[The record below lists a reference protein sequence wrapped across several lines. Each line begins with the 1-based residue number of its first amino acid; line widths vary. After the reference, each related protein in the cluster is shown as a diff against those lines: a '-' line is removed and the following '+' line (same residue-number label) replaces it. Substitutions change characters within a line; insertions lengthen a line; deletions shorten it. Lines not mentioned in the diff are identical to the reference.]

1 MGVAWEHIEEVEM
14 LRSARAQTA
23 LPAQDLDRAK
33 AFYRDKLGLQPVE
46 ADAENVRYRVGDG
59 TEFNVF
65 RTFGAPSGTHTQMAF
80 IVEDLA
86 GEVKD
91 LKSRGVT
98 FEEYDFPGLKTND
111 GIAESA
117 DGKAAWFK
125 DSEGN
130 LLNIVQLARVPAGRT
145 A

>member
-1 MGVAWEHIEEVEM
+1 M
-14 LRSARAQTA
+14 LKSARAQTA

-33 AFYRDKLGLQPVE
+33 AFYRDKLGLQPLE
-46 ADAENVRYRVGDG
+46 EDAGNVRYRVGDG

-65 RTFGAPSGTHTQMAF
+65 RTMGAPSGTHTQMAF
-80 IVEDLA
+80 IVEDIV

-98 FEEYDFPGLKTND
+98 FEEYDYPELKTKD
-111 GIAESA
+111 GIAEGGGA
-117 DGKAAWFK
+117 KVAWFK

-130 LLNIVQLARVPAGRT
+130 LLNIVQPARVPAGRT
-145 A
+145 T

>member
-1 MGVAWEHIEEVEM
+1 M
-14 LRSARAQTA
+14 LKSARAQTA

-33 AFYRDKLGLQPVE
+33 AFYRDKLGLQPLE
-46 ADAENVRYRVGDG
+46 EDAGNVRYRVGDG

-65 RTFGAPSGTHTQMAF
+65 RTMGAPSGTHTQMAF
-80 IVEDLA
+80 IVEDVV

-98 FEEYDFPGLKTND
+98 FEEYDYPELKTRD
-111 GIAESA
+111 GIAEGGGA
-117 DGKAAWFK
+117 KVAWFK

-130 LLNIVQLARVPAGRT
+130 LLNIVQPARVPAGRT
-145 A
+145 T

>member
-1 MGVAWEHIEEVEM
+1 M
-14 LRSARAQTA
+14 LKSARAQTA

-33 AFYRDKLGLQPVE
+33 AFYRDKLGLQPLE
-46 ADAENVRYRVGDG
+46 EDAGNVRYPVGDG

-65 RTFGAPSGTHTQMAF
+65 RTMGAPSGTHTQMAF
-80 IVEDLA
+80 IVEDIV

-98 FEEYDFPGLKTND
+98 FEEYDYPELKTRD
-111 GIAESA
+111 GIAEGGGA
-117 DGKAAWFK
+117 KVAWFK

-130 LLNIVQLARVPAGRT
+130 LLNIVQPARVPAGRT

>member
-1 MGVAWEHIEEVEM
+1 M
-14 LRSARAQTA
+14 LKSARAQTA

-33 AFYRDKLGLQPVE
+33 AFYRDKLGLQPLE
-46 ADAENVRYRVGDG
+46 EDAGNVRYRVGDG

-65 RTFGAPSGTHTQMAF
+65 RTMGAPSGTHTQMAF
-80 IVEDLA
+80 IVEDVV

-98 FEEYDFPGLKTND
+98 FEEYDYPELKTRD
-111 GIAESA
+111 GIAEGGGA
-117 DGKAAWFK
+117 KVAWFK

-130 LLNIVQLARVPAGRT
+130 LLNIVQPARVPAGRT

>member
-1 MGVAWEHIEEVEM
+1 M
-14 LRSARAQTA
+14 LKSARAQTA

-33 AFYRDKLGLQPVE
+33 AFYRDKLGLQPLE
-46 ADAENVRYRVGDG
+46 EDAGNVRYRVGDG

-65 RTFGAPSGTHTQMAF
+65 RTMGAPSGTHTQMAF
-80 IVEDLA
+80 IVEDII

-98 FEEYDFPGLKTND
+98 FEEYDYPELKTRD
-111 GIAESA
+111 GIAEGGGA
-117 DGKAAWFK
+117 KVAWFK

-130 LLNIVQLARVPAGRT
+130 LLNIVQPARVPAGRT
-145 A
+145 T

>member
-1 MGVAWEHIEEVEM
+1 M
-14 LRSARAQTA
+14 LKSARVSTG

-33 AFYRDKLGLQPVE
+33 AFYRDKLGLEP
-46 ADAENVRYRVGDG
+46 AEDDGNNVRYQVADG

-65 RTFGAPSGTHTQMAF
+65 RTMGAPSGTHTQMAF
-80 IVEDLA
+80 LVQDIA

-98 FEEYDFPGLKTND
+98 FEEYDYPSLKTKD
-111 GIAESA
+111 SIAEGP

-130 LLNIVQLARVPAGRT
+130 LLNIVQPARVPAGRT

>member
-1 MGVAWEHIEEVEM
+1 M
-14 LRSARAQTA
+14 LKSARAQTA

-33 AFYRDKLGLQPVE
+33 AFYRDKLGLQPLE
-46 ADAENVRYRVGDG
+46 EDAGNVRYRVGDG

-65 RTFGAPSGTHTQMAF
+65 RTMGAPSGTHTQMAF
-80 IVEDLA
+80 IVEDIV
-86 GEVKD
+86 GEVRD

-98 FEEYDFPGLKTND
+98 FEEYDYPELKTKD
-111 GIAESA
+111 GIAEGGGA
-117 DGKAAWFK
+117 KVAWFK

-130 LLNIVQLARVPAGRT
+130 LLNIVQPARVPAGRT

>member
-1 MGVAWEHIEEVEM
+1 MFEHEEVAAM
-14 LRSARAQTA
+14 LIDARAQTA

-33 AFYRDKLGLQPVE
+33 AFYRDKLGLQPFE
-46 ADAENVRYRVGDG
+46 EDAENVRFRVGDG

-65 RTFGAPSGTHTQMAF
+65 RTMGAPSGTHTQMAF
-80 IVEDLA
+80 VVEDIA

-91 LKSRGVT
+91 LKSRGVG
-98 FEEYDFPGLKTND
+98 FEEYDFPGLKTTD
-111 GIAESA
+111 SIAEA
-117 DGKAAWFK
+117 GDAKAAWFK

-130 LLNIVQLARVPAGRT
+130 LLNIVQLTRVPAGRT

>member
-1 MGVAWEHIEEVEM
+1 M
-14 LRSARAQTA
+14 LKSARAQTA

-33 AFYRDKLGLQPVE
+33 AFYRDKLGLQPLE
-46 ADAENVRYRVGDG
+46 EDAGNVRYRVGDG

-65 RTFGAPSGTHTQMAF
+65 RTMGAPSGTHTQMAF
-80 IVEDLA
+80 IVEDII

-98 FEEYDFPGLKTND
+98 FEEYDYPELKTRD
-111 GIAESA
+111 GIAEGGGA
-117 DGKAAWFK
+117 KVAWFK

-130 LLNIVQLARVPAGRT
+130 LLNIVQPARVPAGRT

>member
-1 MGVAWEHIEEVEM
+1 M
-14 LRSARAQTA
+14 LTSARAQAA
-23 LPAQDLDRAK
+23 LPAQDLERAK
-33 AFYRDKLGLQPVE
+33 TFYRDKLGLLPVE
-46 ADAENVRYRVGDG
+46 TDADNARFRVGDG

-65 RTFGAPSGTHTQMAF
+65 RTMGAPSGTHTQMAF
-80 IVEDLA
+80 LVEDIV

-98 FEEYDFPGLKTND
+98 FEEYDFPGLKTKD
-111 GIAESA
+111 GIAEA
-117 DGKAAWFK
+117 GGAKAAWFK

-130 LLNIVQLARVPAGRT
+130 LLNMVQPARVPAGRT

>member
-1 MGVAWEHIEEVEM
+1 M
-14 LRSARAQTA
+14 LKSARVGTA

-33 AFYRDKLGLQPVE
+33 AFYRDKLGLQP
-46 ADAENVRYRVGDG
+46 AEDDGNNVRYQVGDG

-65 RTFGAPSGTHTQMAF
+65 RTTGAPSGTHTQMAF
-80 IVEDLA
+80 VVGDIA

-98 FEEYDFPGLKTND
+98 FEEYDFPGLKTRDSIAQADD
-111 GIAESA
+111 GAQ
-117 DGKAAWFK
+117 AAWFK

-130 LLNIVQLARVPAGRT
+130 LLNIVQPAPVPARRT
-145 A
+145 

>member
-1 MGVAWEHIEEVEM
+1 M
-14 LRSARAQTA
+14 LTRSRVNAA

-33 AFYRDKLGLQPVE
+33 AFYQDKLGLQPFE
-46 ADAENVRYRVGDG
+46 DDGNNVRYRVADG

-65 RTFGAPSGTHTQMAF
+65 RTMGTPSGTHTQIAF
-80 IVEDLA
+80 VVQDIA

-91 LKSRGVT
+91 LKSRGVS
-98 FEEYDFPGLKTND
+98 FEEYDFPNLKTKD
-111 GIAESA
+111 SIA
-117 DGKAAWFK
+117 DGPEGSKAAWFK

-130 LLNIVQLARVPAGRT
+130 MLSIVQPARVPAGRT

>member
-1 MGVAWEHIEEVEM
+1 M
-14 LRSARAQTA
+14 LTSARAQTA
-23 LPAQDLDRAK
+23 LPAQDLARAR
-33 AFYRDKLGLQPVE
+33 AFYRDKLGLQPFE
-46 ADAENVRYRVGDG
+46 DDGSNVRYRVGDG

-65 RTFGAPSGTHTQMAF
+65 RTTGAPSGTHTQMAF
-80 IVEDLA
+80 VVEDIV

-91 LKSRGVT
+91 LKARGVT

-111 GIAESA
+111 GIAEA
-117 DGKAAWFK
+117 GDAKAAWFK

-130 LLNIVQLARVPAGRT
+130 LLNIVQPARVAAGRT